1 MKMMTPVVKLG
12 VRFITTATEWNLMIA
27 AGTERVNGLRA
38 LPL

>member
-12 VRFITTATEWNLMIA
+12 VRFITAATEWNLMMS
-27 AGTERVNGLRA
+27 AGTERVKALRA